1 MNPYQIIG
9 EVVDKLIKENSFIN
23 YEILQDR
30 LMHEFIHISKP
41 DCEPEV
47 ALAYET
53 AMKIFTGK
61 YNPKF

>member
-47 ALAYET
+47 ALAYEQQ
-53 AMKIFTGK
+53 
-61 YNPKF
+61 